1 MADNSFWSQPCHPT
15 WWFGLFM
22 EMWKCT
28 TMHCGCMGK
37 GYESALLSFLTVA
50 LVIWFVLV
58 SHFGLVVQT
67 PVGCFDS
74 IQL

>member
-1 MADNSFWSQPCHPT
+1 
-15 WWFGLFM
+15 
-22 EMWKCT
+22 
-28 TMHCGCMGK
+28 MGK
-37 GYESALLSFLTVA
+37 GYESAPLSFPTMA

-58 SHFGLVVQT
+58 SHFGLIVQT